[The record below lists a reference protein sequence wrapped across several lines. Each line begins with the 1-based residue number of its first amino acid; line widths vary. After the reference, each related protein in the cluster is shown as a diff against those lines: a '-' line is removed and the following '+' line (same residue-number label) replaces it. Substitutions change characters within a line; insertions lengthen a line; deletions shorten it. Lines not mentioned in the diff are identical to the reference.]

1 MKRIITLA
9 LIFLCCSVCQSAQ
22 YGAKGKG
29 ISTSKEVKSGFS
41 QSEILPTSSKFGPKG
56 QVCAGVNIH
65 FVTGHEKDLDLI
77 AAAGFKFIRMDFGWQ
92 GIERVKGT
100 YNWTG
105 FDELTANL
113 EKRGLG
119 AIYIFD
125 YSNSLY
131 EESTV
136 AKDPITGKEQK
147 STASPQHEESVA
159 AFARWAAA
167 AAIHYKGKNI
177 IWEIWNEPN
186 ISFWKPK
193 PDVAQ
198 YTSLALATCKAVKA
212 VAPGATIIGPAS
224 SETPWPFLETF
235 LSSGVLEYL
244 DAVSIHP
251 YRNYSKSPE
260 TASVDY
266 KKLGELIERYAPE
279 GKKQMPVISSE
290 WGYSTALKANSL
302 DAQAANI
309 VRMQLSNLM
318 CGIPIS
324 IWYDWKNDG
333 TDPNDWEQNF
343 GTVTN
348 DLEPKPS
355 YNAIKLMNTQL
366 KGYTFMQRVDLKN
379 EHDYAL
385 LFKNVKGNYK
395 ICAWT
400 VDAEHAFTLNNTISK
415 VKNVIITDGTGNA
428 MNPKTEQDKLVLELK
443 TLPQY
448 ITLPKGLSLQ

>member
-9 LIFLCCSVCQSAQ
+9 LFFLCSIVCQSAQ
-22 YGAKGKG
+22 IGTKWKTVNAT
-29 ISTSKEVKSGFS
+29 IEVKSDFS
-41 QSEILPTSSKFGPKG
+41 QSSLPSAPWKFGPKG

-77 AAAGFKFIRMDFGWQ
+77 AAAGFKLIRMDFGWQ
-92 GIERVKGT
+92 STERVKGT
-100 YNWTG
+100 YNWTA

-119 AIYIFD
+119 AIYILD

-159 AFARWAAA
+159 AFARWSAAA
-167 AAIHYKGKNI
+167 AEHYKGKNI

-198 YTSLALATCKAVKA
+198 YTTLALATCKAVKSA
-212 VAPGATIIGPAS
+212 VPEATIIGPAS

-260 TASVDY
+260 TASTDY
-266 KKLGELIERYAPE
+266 KRLCELIGRFAPE
-279 GKKQMPVISSE
+279 GKKQMPIISSE

-348 DLEPKPS
+348 DLTPKPS
-355 YNAIKLMNTQL
+355 YNAVKLMNTQL
-366 KGYTFMQRVDLKN
+366 KGYTFMQKIDLKN
-379 EHDYAL
+379 DRDYVL
-385 LFKNVKGNYK
+385 LFKNDKGNFK

-400 VDAEHAFTLNNTISK
+400 VDAEHAATIDNKISK
-415 VKNVIITDGTGNA
+415 VENVIIIDGNGNA
-428 MNPKTEQDKLVLELK
+428 LNLKTEQSKLILVLK
-443 TLPQY
+443 ALPQY
-448 ITLPKGLSLQ
+448 VTLPKSISLK

>member
-9 LIFLCCSVCQSAQ
+9 LILLWCSVCQSAQ
-22 YGAKGKG
+22 IGTKGKTVNATG
-29 ISTSKEVKSGFS
+29 EVKSDFS
-41 QSEILPTSSKFGPKG
+41 RIIVQDIPWKFGPKG
-56 QVCAGVNIH
+56 QICAGVNIH

-92 GIERVKGT
+92 GTERVKGI
-100 YNWTG
+100 YNWAS

-113 EKRGLG
+113 ENRGLG
-119 AIYIFD
+119 AIYILD

-136 AKDPITGKEQK
+136 AKDPITAKEQK
-147 STASPQHEESVA
+147 SIASPQHEESVA
-159 AFARWAAA
+159 AFAHWSAAA
-167 AAIHYKGKNI
+167 GVHYKGKNI

-193 PDVAQ
+193 PDVTQ
-198 YTSLALATCKAVKA
+198 YTALALATCKAVKSA
-212 VAPGATIIGPAS
+212 VPEATIIGPAS

-235 LSSGVLEYL
+235 LSAGVLEYL

-260 TASVDY
+260 TAATDY
-266 KKLGELIERYAPE
+266 KKLRELIERYAPQD
-279 GKKQMPVISSE
+279 KKQMPIISSE

-302 DAQAANI
+302 EAQAANI

-348 DLEPKPS
+348 NLEPKPS
-355 YNAIKLMNTQL
+355 YNAVKLMNTQL
-366 KGYTFMQRVDLKN
+366 KGYTFIKRVNIKN
-379 EHDYAL
+379 DHDYAL
-385 LFKNVKGNYK
+385 LFKNDKGNYK

-400 VDAEHAFTLNNTISK
+400 VDAEHAATIENTIPK
-415 VKNVIITDGTGNA
+415 VKNVTIIDGNGIVL
-428 MNPKTEQDKLVLELK
+428 NPKTEQSKLILNLN

-448 ITLPKGLSLQ
+448 ITLPKNINLK

>member
-1 MKRIITLA
+1 MNRLITLA
-9 LIFLCCSVCQSAQ
+9 LILLCGSVCQSAQ
-22 YGAKGKG
+22 IGAKGKVV
-29 ISTSKEVKSGFS
+29 SANSSLKTGFA
-41 QSEILPTSSKFGPKG
+41 QSVIQATPLKFGQKG

-92 GIERVKGT
+92 GTERVKGT
-100 YNWTG
+100 YNWKS

-131 EESTV
+131 EESMV
-136 AKDPITGKEQK
+136 SKDPITGKEQK

-159 AFARWAAA
+159 SFARWTAA
-167 AAIHYKGKNI
+167 AAIHYKGKHI

-198 YTSLALATCKAVKA
+198 YTTLALATCKAVKSA
-212 VAPGATIIGPAS
+212 VPGATIIGPAS
-224 SETPWPFLETF
+224 SEMPWPFLETF

-251 YRNYSKSPE
+251 YRNYSKTPE
-260 TASVDY
+260 TAATDY
-266 KKLGELIERYAPE
+266 KKLRELIERYAPE
-279 GKKQMPVISSE
+279 GKKQMPIISSE

-302 DAQAANI
+302 EAQAANI
-309 VRMQLSNLM
+309 VRMQLANLM
-318 CGIPIS
+318 CGVPIS

-343 GTVTN
+343 GAVTN
-348 DLEPKPS
+348 DLKPKPS

-366 KGYTFMQRVDLKN
+366 KGYTFMQRIDLKN
-379 EHDYAL
+379 DLDYAL
-385 LFKNVKGNYK
+385 LFKNDKGNYK
-395 ICAWT
+395 IVSWT
-400 VDAEHAFTLNNTISK
+400 VDAEHAVTIENTIPK
-415 VKNVIITDGTGNA
+415 VKNVTITDGNGNA
-428 MNPKTEQDKLVLELK
+428 LNPKTEKTKLILELK
-443 TLPQY
+443 PLPQY
-448 ITLPKGLSLQ
+448 VTLPKGIDLK

>member
-9 LIFLCCSVCQSAQ
+9 LILLCGSVCQSAQ
-22 YGAKGKG
+22 IGAK
-29 ISTSKEVKSGFS
+29 SKRVNVIGDLKSDFS
-41 QSEILPTSSKFGPKG
+41 QSLIQPISSKFGPKG
-56 QVCAGVNIH
+56 QICAGVNIH

-92 GIERVKGT
+92 STERIKGT
-100 YNWTG
+100 YNWAL

-125 YSNSLY
+125 YSNALY
-131 EESTV
+131 EESAV
-136 AKDPITGKEQK
+136 SKDPIIGKEQK
-147 STASPQHEESVA
+147 ATASPQHAESVA
-159 AFARWAAA
+159 AFAHWAAA
-167 AAIHYKGKNI
+167 AAQHYKSKNI

-198 YTSLALATCKAVKA
+198 YTALALATCKAVKA
-212 VAPGATIIGPAS
+212 AVPGATIIGPAS

-260 TASVDY
+260 TASNDY
-266 KKLGELIERYAPE
+266 KKLRELIERYAPQD
-279 GKKQMPVISSE
+279 KKQMPIISSE

-302 DAQAANI
+302 EAQAANI
-309 VRMQLSNLM
+309 VRMQLSNLV

-355 YNAIKLMNTQL
+355 YNAVKLMNTSL
-366 KGYTFMQRVDLKN
+366 KGYALIQRIDLKN
-379 EHDYAL
+379 DRDYAL
-385 LFKNVKGNYK
+385 LFKNDKGKYK

-400 VDAEHAFTLNNTISK
+400 VDAEHADTIENTISK
-415 VKNVIITDGTGNA
+415 VKNVTITDGIGNT

-443 TLPQY
+443 ALPQY
-448 ITLPKGLSLQ
+448 VTIPKGISLK